1 MIFPVEL
8 SKLKNGTIKVSF
20 PDIPNAITCG
30 KNEKHALEMGMD
42 CLLTVF
48 TAYMHD
54 GDDLPQASR
63 VKRGQKGIEISSMV
77 AMKMAIYQAMKAR
90 GITQNDLG
98 TRLSCDARQ
107 IRRLLDLD
115 HNSRFDQIETALQVL
130 GFKLAMAVEKA
141 A

>member
-8 SKLKNGTIKVSF
+8 SKLGNGTVKVSF

-30 KNEKHALEMGMD
+30 KNEPHALEMAFD

-54 GDDLPQASR
+54 GDDLPQPSR

-77 AMKMAIYQAMKAR
+77 AMKMAIYQAMKER
-90 GITQNDLG
+90 GLTQGELG
-98 TRLSCDARQ
+98 TRLNCDARQ

-115 HNSRFDQIETALQVL
+115 HNSRFDQIETALQTL
-130 GFKLAMAVEKA
+130 GLRLAVAIEKA

>member
-8 SKLKNGTIKVSF
+8 SVLGNKSIKASF

-30 KNEKHALEMGMD
+30 KNERHALEMALD

-54 GDDLPQASR
+54 GDDLPQPSR
-63 VKRGQKGIEISSMV
+63 VKRGQKGIEIPGMV
-77 AMKMAIYQAMKAR
+77 AVKMAIYQEMKNR
-90 GITQNDLG
+90 GVTQNELATKLG
-98 TRLSCDARQ
+98 CDARQ

-115 HNSRFDQIETALQVL
+115 HNSRFDQIETALHVL
-130 GFKLAMAVEKA
+130 GLKLAMAVEKA

>member
-20 PDIPNAITCG
+20 PNVPDAITSG
-30 KNEKHALEMGMD
+30 KNEKHAMEMAMD
-42 CLLTVF
+42 CLLTMF

-54 GDDLPQASR
+54 GDELPQPSR
-63 VKRGQKGIEISSMV
+63 VKRGQKGIEIPSMV
-77 AMKMAIYQAMKAR
+77 AVKMAIYQAMKER
-90 GITQNDLG
+90 GITQNELG
-98 TRLSCDARQ
+98 TKLKCDGRQ

-115 HNSRFDQIETALQVL
+115 HNSRFDQVETALQVL

>member
-1 MIFPVEL
+1 MIFPAEL
-8 SKLKNGTIKVSF
+8 SKLKNGAIKVSF
-20 PDIPNAITCG
+20 PDVPDAITCG
-30 KNEKHALEMGMD
+30 KDERHAMEMALD

-63 VKRGQKGIEISSMV
+63 MKRGQKGVEIPLMV
-77 AMKMAIYQAMKAR
+77 TVKMAIYQAMKAQ
-90 GITQNDLG
+90 GITQNYLG
-98 TRLSCDARQ
+98 TKLKCDGRQ

-115 HNSRFDQIETALQVL
+115 HNSRFDQIEAALQVL